1 MPRLNKETSSKE
13 NYRAI
18 FSINID
24 IKIVNKL
31 LEKQVS
37 DWKIIKMISIC

>member
-1 MPRLNKETSSKE
+1 MPRLNKGTLSKE
-13 NYRAI
+13 NYRTI
-18 FSINID
+18 FLINID

-31 LEKQVS
+31 LENQIS